1 MFIDSVNYSNLE
13 VEDLEEIKTMFPNTT
28 FITIFQA
35 TKHGDFR
42 GSQQYA
48 HNADMIIRIEDGR
61 AINQKNRFAP
71 AEIEFDV
78 FPDAPKQHKKE
89 KNKNQQKL
97 F

>member
-1 MFIDSVNYSNLE
+1 M
-13 VEDLEEIKTMFPNTT
+13 EEIKTMFPNTT

-48 HNADMIIRIEDGR
+48 HNADMIIRIEDGK

-71 AEIEFDV
+71 PGLEFDV
-78 FPDAPKQHKKE
+78 FPDAPKPVSYTHLTLPTKRIV
-89 KNKNQQKL
+89 
-97 F
+97 

>member
-1 MFIDSVNYSNLE
+1 
-13 VEDLEEIKTMFPNTT
+13 
-28 FITIFQA
+28 
-35 TKHGDFR
+35 
-42 GSQQYA
+42 
-48 HNADMIIRIEDGR
+48 MIIRIEDGK

-78 FPDAPKQHKKE
+78 FPDAPKQPKKE